1 MDFSQR
7 LEISYY
13 KTIAT
18 INEAH
23 NVFLVQH
30 QETNKIC
37 VKKILDVYNISIY
50 EYLKKHYITGTPR
63 IIDYCEENNQLI
75 LIEEYIQGKSLQE
88 KMESGELTSSA
99 LKKYVCELC
108 DILERLHSLSPAIV
122 HRDIK
127 PSNILINQSN
137 QVILVDFNA
146 SKYLTNRE
154 TEDTVLLGTKGYA
167 APEQYGFGSSTPQTD
182 IYALGILM
190 KEATA
195 VLKPNMHDLDA
206 IINKCTEIDPKN
218 RYKNVSAIKSAVMKT
233 DRHLD
238 VTPKKETPKGWHAFL
253 PPGFRT
259 ATPWK
264 MLIAVSCY
272 VFIFWLCLFLEV
284 EGEMGFLLWVNRI
297 CCLIIMLFVVFSA
310 CNYLNVQKLMPL
322 CKSSNPIIKYIG
334 VFLLDS
340 IVVSILLTFLIILET
355 VYKN

>member
-7 LEISYY
+7 LAISYY

-30 QETNKIC
+30 QETSKIY
-37 VKKILDVYNISIY
+37 VKKILDVYNTSIY
-50 EYLKKHYITGTPR
+50 EYLKNHYITGIPKL
-63 IIDYCEENNQLI
+63 EEFYEDNNKLI
-75 LIEEYIQGKSLQE
+75 LIEEYIQGESLQE

-99 LKKYVCELC
+99 LKKYICELC
-108 DILERLHSLSPAIV
+108 DVLERLHSLSPAIV

-146 SKYLTNRE
+146 SKYFTNRE
-154 TEDTVLLGTKGYA
+154 TADTILLGTKGYA

-195 VLKPNMHDLDA
+195 VLKPNMHELDA

-218 RYKNVSAIKSAVMKT
+218 RYKNVSAIKTAVMKT
-233 DRHLD
+233 DKHLA
-238 VTPKKETPKGWHAFL
+238 VQSKEETPKGWRAFL

-264 MLIAVSCY
+264 MLIAVPCY

-284 EGEMGFLLWVNRI
+284 EGETGFLLWANRI
-297 CCLIIMLFVVFSA
+297 CCLIMMLFVVFSA
-310 CNYLNVQKLMPL
+310 CNYLNVQKLMPV
-322 CKSSNPIIKYIG
+322 CKSSKPVIKYIG

-340 IVVSILLTFLIILET
+340 IVIVILLTVLIILET
-355 VYKN
+355 IFKN